1 MINIKT
7 KNLKTWLK
15 KKQNVLRMGEN
26 VEKYLLNIS
35 WKTQQQRFNN
45 QEELLKAKSTTV
57 KTFLK
62 LLNGVKSKIKKISQD
77 T

>member
-45 QEELLKAKSTTV
+45 QEELLKSKSTTV